1 MIQHIIITLDNFGTL
16 KYPWLFMVCIH
27 NILFDFH
34 GIILNEMVFKLL
46 YGEILP
52 SLAHVPPI
60 AVIIEVSMYK
70 LISIEN

>member
-1 MIQHIIITLDNFGTL
+1 
-16 KYPWLFMVCIH
+16 MVYIH
-27 NILFDFH
+27 NILFDLH
-34 GIILNEMVFKLL
+34 GIILNEMAFSLL